1 MKGPRGRAGRN
12 ALPGASPG
20 NLSSKFGT
28 APRGTLAR
36 TPSTPRGVIPVPT
49 RRNPRCVKSKHCRG
63 PIHGPGPPLAPKPG
77 NRPGAPDAAGPPPH
91 SFSHLLARPAAPRR
105 RRSTTDRAA
114 NNPRSRSRGA
124 STGASGARRELQRST
139 IKTPRCASSSAS
151 GSAAGLC
158 TSSGSSRRGCF
169 ASDFLRWASSR
180 RRICSMMNGGN
191 IGRLFL
197 GFTVPHRDY
206 PS

>member
-36 TPSTPRGVIPVPT
+36 TPSTPRGVIAFRPGEPPLRQIETLPRPHTWPGAPRWHPSPATVLASPT
-49 RRNPRCVKSKHCRG
+49 PPGRHPIRFRTCWPGQRRPDVGGAPRTEPLTTLGAARAALRQA
-63 PIHGPGPPLAPKPG
+63 PLAP
-77 NRPGAPDAAGPPPH
+77 
-91 SFSHLLARPAAPRR
+91 
-105 RRSTTDRAA
+105 
-114 NNPRSRSRGA
+114 
-124 STGASGARRELQRST
+124 RRELQRST